1 MSDFALEVTN
11 LVKKYGDKRAVDNL
25 SFHVKKGEIF
35 GLLGPNGAGKTTTLE
50 CIEGLRKQTSGDIS
64 VVGIKVQAP
73 GKEFYKTIGVQLQSS
88 GIPEMMTCKEAVHFF
103 GRYHGVQPNE
113 ELLLRLGLKEK
124 LNAPYHTLS
133 VGQQRKLSL
142 VIAAV
147 HEPQILFLDEP
158 TSGLDVQ
165 SRIEMHAIIREF
177 KELGRTVILATHD
190 MAEAESLCDTIGII
204 IQGSLAILGTPKEV
218 TSAGDKRTKIT
229 LSSAKGTLISL
240 AEREACNKNQVE
252 NEHTIKHVIL
262 TGIKDGYSYYTTEN
276 PGPAV
281 LSMLTLLQEAEDE
294 LIDLRLER
302 PTLEERFIE
311 ITRSK
316 EARA

>member
-1 MSDFALEVTN
+1 
-11 LVKKYGDKRAVDNL
+11 
-25 SFHVKKGEIF
+25 
-35 GLLGPNGAGKTTTLE
+35 
-50 CIEGLRKQTSGDIS
+50 
-64 VVGIKVQAP
+64 
-73 GKEFYKTIGVQLQSS
+73 
-88 GIPEMMTCKEAVHFF
+88 MMTCKEAVHFF
-103 GRYHGVQPNE
+103 GRYHGVKPNE
-113 ELLLRLGLKEK
+113 ELHFRLGLKEK

-133 VGQQRKLSL
+133 FGQQRRLSL

-158 TSGLDVQ
+158 TAGLDVQ
-165 SRIEMHAIIREF
+165 SRIEMHVIIREF
-177 KELGRTVILATHD
+177 KEQGRTVILATHD

-240 AEREACNKNQVE
+240 AEREARNKGQVE
-252 NEHTIKHVIL
+252 NEHTIKHAIL

-302 PTLEERFIE
+302 PTLKERFIE
-311 ITRSK
+311 ITCCQ

>member
-11 LVKKYGDKRAVDNL
+11 LVKEYGEIRAVDNL

-50 CIEGLRKQTSGDIS
+50 CIEGLRKQTSGMIFVAGTNPQNHS
-64 VVGIKVQAP
+64 G
-73 GKEFYKTIGVQLQSS
+73 ELYKTIGVQLQSS
-88 GIPEMMTCKEAVHFF
+88 GIPEMMTCREAVNFF
-103 GRYHGVQPNE
+103 GRYHGIKPTDA
-113 ELLLRLGLKEK
+113 LLIRLGLKEK

-133 VGQQRKLSL
+133 IGQQRRLSL
-142 VIAAV
+142 AIAAV

-158 TSGLDVQ
+158 TAGLDVQ
-165 SRIEMHAIIREF
+165 SRIELHAMIREF
-177 KELGRTVILATHD
+177 KALGKTVIMATHD
-190 MAEAESLCDTIGII
+190 MAEAEALCDTIGII
-204 IQGSLAILGTPKEV
+204 VQGTLAMTGTPEEV
-218 TSAGDKRTKIT
+218 TSAGDKRTTIT

-240 AEREACNKNQVE
+240 AEKEVLNKE
-252 NEHTIKHVIL
+252 PDKAIHTIKQAIL
-262 TGIKDGYSYYTTEN
+262 TGIKEGYCYYTTEN

-294 LIDLRLER
+294 LLDLRVER
-302 PTLEERFIE
+302 PSLEERFIE

-316 EARA
+316 EERI